1 MDKHTDSSII
11 EDIAYDCF
19 WFEESSLKE
28 ALTERGI
35 DITDSYIIMAMWE
48 RVNKK
53 QSMWRMFDDALLE
66 LAKEAKKNEHR

>member
-1 MDKHTDSSII
+1 MDLHTDSSTI

-35 DITDSYIIMAMWE
+35 DITDPYIIMAMWE
-48 RVNKK
+48 RVNQK
-53 QSMWRMFDDALLE
+53 QSMWMEFDTALLK
-66 LAKEAKKNEHR
+66 LAKEAEKNE

>member
-1 MDKHTDSSII
+1 MDKHTDSSTI

-48 RVNKK
+48 RVNQK
-53 QSMWRMFDDALLE
+53 QSMWMEFDTALLK
-66 LAKEAKKNEHR
+66 LAKEAEKNE